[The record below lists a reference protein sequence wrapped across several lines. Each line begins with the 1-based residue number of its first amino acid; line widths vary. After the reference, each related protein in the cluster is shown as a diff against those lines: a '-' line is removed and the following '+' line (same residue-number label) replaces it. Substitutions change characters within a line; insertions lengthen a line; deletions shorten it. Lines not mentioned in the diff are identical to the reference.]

1 MTKREDAINDCNDA
15 LGHFETYLMRW
26 EMALDERKVE
36 LEGMY
41 IGEEEKINNN
51 KTYKK
56 LTKLLTGIRIALY
69 GGGPNG

>member
-1 MTKREDAINDCNDA
+1 MTKREDVINDCNDA

-26 EMALDERKVE
+26 EIALDEGKVE

-41 IGEEEKINNN
+41 IGEEEKLYNN
-51 KTYKK
+51 KAYEN
-56 LTKLLTGIRIALY
+56 LIKLLNGIRIALY